1 MATIIRE
8 VARRAGVSVATVSY
22 VLNTHLL
29 TFRRP
34 SNPDG
39 TNMWMHNPSNMVFGG
54 MDLSWIDTF
63 CATLKATDR

>member
-29 TFRRP
+29 TFKRP

-39 TNMWMHNPSNMVFGG
+39 TNMWMYNPSNMVFGG

-63 CATLKATDR
+63 CTTLKATDR